1 MNRRS
6 FFGLLVAGGSAIA
19 AGIVGI
25 PALLTGLS
33 PALQR
38 RRREIWRPVGRLEDF
53 PTGAVHQG
61 LISTDRR
68 GWPRTLGRQAVFVW
82 RRSEAEVVVF
92 SRSCTDLGC
101 PLDYD
106 PGSACFFCP
115 CHGGI
120 FAQDG
125 ERMAGP
131 PNGPMYRFVH
141 RVRDGVIEVD
151 VTSLPLGA

>member
-1 MNRRS
+1 M
-6 FFGLLVAGGSAIA
+6 IA

-25 PALLTGLS
+25 PALITGLS
-33 PALQR
+33 PALQG
-38 RRREIWRPVGRLEDF
+38 RRREVWRPVGRPEDF
-53 PTGAVHQG
+53 PVGTVRQG
-61 LISTDRR
+61 LVPADRE
-68 GWPRTLGRQAVFVW
+68 GWPRSFRRQAVFVW
-82 RRSEAEVVVF
+82 RQSKVEIVVY

-125 ERMAGP
+125 ERLAGP
-131 PNGPMYRFVH
+131 PNGPMYRYAH
-141 RVRDGVIEVD
+141 RLRDGVLEID
-151 VTSLPLGA
+151 LSSLPPGV